1 LVGLADEVDK
11 QLQKRRIE
19 EDEDYQQIV
28 LNVDTG

>member
-28 LNVDTG
+28 LNVDAG